1 MTSPRMRTAHKA
13 VTPRCTCARFSWL
26 PWAAEN
32 ELTSRALLS
41 TGGVLSTSENGCS
54 QGKDKATQ
62 IPRADHSA
70 GRGWPWAS
78 GGHTGCGSGEGSQSC
93 AGSAWDGSGLAQK
106 GVSTRG
112 CLPASVEQSGQ
123 TQDRRSSRAALLIVT
138 VWSRFIRIGSMPVF
152 LFQPMLAF

>member
-41 TGGVLSTSENGCS
+41 TDGVLSMSENSYS
-54 QGKDKATQ
+54 QGQGDTNPQGWSLSGEGLA
-62 IPRADHSA
+62 A
-70 GRGWPWAS
+70 GPQEAAR
-78 GGHTGCGSGEGSQSC
+78 GCGNGEGSQSC